1 MENSFADETK
11 SLEFQSPSSSTS
23 LKFSMIRK
31 IILFKFANEDKF
43 EKSSRS
49 CDLNSHLLKK
59 SKLVYFTEY
68 YYVGVSLTNSPFLH
82 NQTKHNK
89 IEIFYFLKMGQSQ
102 LLFLFIFILFK
113 HNFTEKLYASAGFE
127 PGLSE

>member
-1 MENSFADETK
+1 
-11 SLEFQSPSSSTS
+11 
-23 LKFSMIRK
+23 MIRK